1 MKAVVMK
8 EVGDTDVMEFVDWPE
23 PVARRDMSWW
33 RSPRPA

>member
-8 EVGDTDVMEFVDWPE
+8 EVGGTGVMDSSIGLSPSHG
-23 PVARRDMSWW
+23 RDMSWW